1 MYKDAHQY
9 LHEIRE
15 AHAFILAKKKAIE
28 QYDWMIDASGIN
40 YDRDKIQSSPRQD
53 GLEMQAIRHMELV
66 SSIRAQMTEKIAWRT
81 RRIDE
86 ATDLISQI
94 ESKEQRD
101 VLIMRY
107 IDCMSWAEILEAR
120 GCDSLGSQH
129 DLHNRAIE
137 SLQLILNK
145 CITRSL

>member
-1 MYKDAHQY
+1 MYQDAHHY

-15 AHAFILAKKKAIE
+15 AHAFILAKQKAIE

-40 YDRDKIQSSPRQD
+40 HDRDRVQTTPRQD
-53 GLEMQAIRHMELV
+53 GLEMQAIRHMEAV
-66 SSIRAQMTEKIAWRT
+66 AQLKTKMLEAIEWRT

-86 ATDLISQI
+86 ATDFISQI

-101 VLIMRY
+101 VLMMRY
-107 IDCMSWAEILEAR
+107 IECMSWAEILEAR

-137 SLQLILNK
+137 SLQNILNK
-145 CITRSL
+145 YSTRSL